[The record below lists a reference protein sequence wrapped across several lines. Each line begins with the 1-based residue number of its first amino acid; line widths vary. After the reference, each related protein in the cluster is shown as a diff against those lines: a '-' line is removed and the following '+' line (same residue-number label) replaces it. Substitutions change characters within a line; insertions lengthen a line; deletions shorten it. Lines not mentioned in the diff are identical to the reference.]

1 LEAFLIS
8 LSTVALAEMGD
19 RTQLLALIL
28 ATRFRQ
34 PLPILA
40 GMLCATVANH
50 AVAGLLGVWIGHQLS
65 PRILDAAVGV
75 SMVAM
80 ALWMLRPDA
89 APDED
94 SKPSRHGAFLTTLV
108 TFFLAEIG
116 DKTQIATMALAAGY
130 SNLYAVVAGSS
141 SGLLLANAPVVFLG
155 KMFAERLPM
164 RALHYGSCLLMLIIG
179 ALFLIRLWHQP
190 AG

>member
-1 LEAFLIS
+1 MEAFLIS

-28 ATRFRQ
+28 ATRFRR
-34 PLPILA
+34 PLSILA

-50 AVAGLLGVWIGHQLS
+50 AVAGLIGVWIGHQLS
-65 PRILDAAVGV
+65 PRILDGLVGV
-75 SMVAM
+75 SMIVM

-89 APDED
+89 APDEQA
-94 SKPSRHGAFLTTLV
+94 KPSSHGAFLTTLI

-155 KMFAERLPM
+155 KIFAERLPL
-164 RALHYGSCLLMLIIG
+164 RTLHYGSCLLVLVIG
-179 ALFLIRLWHQP
+179 ALFLMRLWHQP
-190 AG
+190 AA

>member
-1 LEAFLIS
+1 LQAFLIS

-28 ATRFRQ
+28 ATRFRR
-34 PLPILA
+34 PMPILA
-40 GMLCATVANH
+40 GMLCATFANH
-50 AVAGLLGVWIGHQLS
+50 TVAGLLGVWIGHQLS
-65 PRILDAAVGV
+65 PRILDAAVGL

-89 APDED
+89 APDEAA
-94 SKPSRHGAFLTTLV
+94 KPSRHGAFLTTLV
-108 TFFLAEIG
+108 TFFLAEMG
-116 DKTQIATMALAAGY
+116 DKTQIATAALAAGY

-141 SGLLLANAPVVFLG
+141 CGLLLADVPVVFLG
-155 KMFAERLPM
+155 KLFAERLPM
-164 RALHYGSCLLMLIIG
+164 RALHYSSSLLMLIIG
-179 ALFLIRLWHQP
+179 GVFLAHLWHEP

>member
-1 LEAFLIS
+1 MEAFLIS

-75 SMVAM
+75 SMVVM

-94 SKPSRHGAFLTTLV
+94 TKPSRHGAFLTTLV

-155 KMFAERLPM
+155 KLFAERLPM
-164 RALHYGSCLLMLIIG
+164 RALHYGSCLLMLAIG
-179 ALFLIRLWHQP
+179 ALFLLRLWHAP

>member
-1 LEAFLIS
+1 MEAFLIS
-8 LSTVALAEMGD
+8 LSSVGLAEMGD

-40 GMLCATVANH
+40 GMLCAVFANH
-50 AVAGLLGVWIGHQLS
+50 VVAGLLGIWIGHQLS
-65 PRILDAAVGV
+65 PRILNGVVGV
-75 SMVAM
+75 SMIVM

-89 APDED
+89 APDSD
-94 SKPSRHGAFLTTLV
+94 AKPSRHGAFLTTLAA
-108 TFFLAEIG
+108 FLVAEIG

-130 SNLYAVVAGSS
+130 SNVYAVVAGST

-155 KMFAERLPM
+155 KLFADRLPI
-164 RALHYGSCLLMLIIG
+164 RALHYGSCLLMLVIG
-179 ALFLIRLWHQP
+179 ALFLVRLWHEP